1 MPTDMTINLR
11 KKLIRIHKSRRR
23 NRAIKRLREEV
34 SRKTK
39 VELSKVSISKGLNR
53 HVILSLSK
61 NLKPLKVSIEKS
73 GDSAKVSLPGEEK
86 KVEKAQA
93 PVKEG
98 GTKAKAEAKAAVP
111 EKKEEKADATP
122 NAEKEEIA
130 EKK

>member
-86 KVEKAQA
+86 KVEKAPA
-93 PVKEG
+93 PIKEG
-98 GTKAKAEAKAAVP
+98 GTKGKAEAKVAVP